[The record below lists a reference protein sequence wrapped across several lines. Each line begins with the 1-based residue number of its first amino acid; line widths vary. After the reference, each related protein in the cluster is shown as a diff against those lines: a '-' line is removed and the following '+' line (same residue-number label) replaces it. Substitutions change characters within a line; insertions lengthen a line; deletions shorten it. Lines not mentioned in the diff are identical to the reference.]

1 MSNETTILCIDD
13 DKAIR
18 FALSRLFSLQGW
30 RCLEAADS
38 ESGVRLFAEAQPEVV
53 LVDYHMPGENGVET
67 VRRLRRIS
75 RSTPII
81 VFTIE
86 NSQQTADAFLEA
98 GATDFAT
105 KPIKAPDI
113 ISRIRLHLKML
124 EQQRE
129 LKREQQPSAFRSE
142 KGMSEATMSLVM
154 EYIRAAGEAKTVEE
168 IAEGTGLANPTT
180 YRYLQHLVREKQLV
194 QQVDYGKVGRPKQRY
209 RLP

>member
-1 MSNETTILCIDD
+1 MSKTTTILCIDD

-30 RCLEAADS
+30 QCLEAADS
-38 ESGVRLFAEAQPEVV
+38 DSGVRLFEQEQPDMV

-67 VRRLRRIS
+67 VRRLRRLS
-75 RSTPII
+75 QSTPVI

-86 NSQQTADAFLEA
+86 SSQQTADAFLEA

-113 ISRIRLHLKML
+113 ISRIRLHLRML

-129 LKREQQPSAFRSE
+129 LQREEPSAFRPE
-142 KGMSEATMSLVM
+142 KGMSEATMTLVM
-154 EYIRAAGEAKTVEE
+154 EYMRTAGNARTVEE

-180 YRYLQHLVREKQLV
+180 YRYLQHLVREKRLI

-209 RLP
+209 RIP